1 MNTNESNPIAI
12 ALDLLLR
19 DRPKGGQRSRVLR
32 LSRDVLLPLCQD
44 IVNPE
49 IANLH
54 LFDGLQ
60 KEIGDKCPGRDALYR
75 FADAFMKLYRKVTG
89 ELEGSHFAPSVA
101 ALPVQDVA
109 RRLCLTV
116 AQVQAMIDQGEL
128 HAVQLAGQVR
138 VPLAA
143 IQSILAE
150 AAHAH

>member
-44 IVNPE
+44 IANPE

-54 LFDGLQ
+54 VFDGLQ

-75 FADAFMKLYRKVTG
+75 FADAFMKLYRNSDGRTG
-89 ELEGSHFAPSVA
+89 RFSLRAFCGSIAGAGCSASALSDRCPSRSDDRPGRTARGAPCRSTSRA
-101 ALPVQDVA
+101 S
-109 RRLCLTV
+109 
-116 AQVQAMIDQGEL
+116 GF
-128 HAVQLAGQVR
+128 
-138 VPLAA
+138 
-143 IQSILAE
+143 S
-150 AAHAH
+150 